1 MGRSRVY
8 CTRPV
13 NANRQHNT
21 KTARPIPRDRCMQET
36 LSRQPLDARQSVNA
50 YLLRVPDHGP
60 RRGPQARDLDR

>member
-21 KTARPIPRDRCMQET
+21 KTARPIPRGP
-36 LSRQPLDARQSVNA
+36 LYVGKHSRGNR
-50 YLLRVPDHGP
+50 
-60 RRGPQARDLDR
+60 